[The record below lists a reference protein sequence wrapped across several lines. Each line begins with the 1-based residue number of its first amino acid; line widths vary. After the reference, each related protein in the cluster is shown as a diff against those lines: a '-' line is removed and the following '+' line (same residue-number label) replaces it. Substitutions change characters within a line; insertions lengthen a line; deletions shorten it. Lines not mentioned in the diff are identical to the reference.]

1 MANEFFLVLVFNS
14 IYGFCSSALEVV
26 TSNYV
31 GRRPFFSVKAYFIN
45 SGALRWIRR
54 APKITRFLFQPRDF
68 SESARYRGRAMVGAL
83 IMQSRFGLGGDS
95 AAR

>member
-31 GRRPFFSVKAYFIN
+31 G
-45 SGALRWIRR
+45 
-54 APKITRFLFQPRDF
+54 
-68 SESARYRGRAMVGAL
+68 
-83 IMQSRFGLGGDS
+83 
-95 AAR
+95 